1 MFFYVGRYFY
11 CSFSS
16 FLTSSYFFYFS
27 ANYFRSSEGF
37 MGELCFYLEFY
48 SNLSDGYYLNSFTL
62 GFISIDGFIYIT
74 TSCLTAGYYFYY
86 FFA

>member
-1 MFFYVGRYFY
+1 
-11 CSFSS
+11 
-16 FLTSSYFFYFS
+16 
-27 ANYFRSSEGF
+27 

-48 SNLSDGYYLNSFTL
+48 SNLSDGYYFNSSTL

-74 TSCLTAGYYFYY
+74 SSYLTAGYYIYW